1 MPELTEPMLLTYV
14 LIVVRLSTALVIMPM
29 FGAVGVPPHTK
40 VSLALF
46 MGLILVPLAPAVELA
61 PGLAPLLAAV
71 ALEALVGFAVGF
83 AVVLVFQGLEAA
95 GGLVGIQMGMGLGEI
110 LDPISGAQSNVLRR
124 FYAMLAI
131 LIFFMVN
138 AHHQVIVG
146 LFATFDLVPLSSVN
160 AADLDVTAL
169 IRLSGSLFIVAVRIA
184 LPVLAAV
191 FITDLSLGVMARTR
205 PQLNVLIVGL
215 PVKIVVGLLV
225 LFAALPATTSVMG
238 FAFGNVL
245 SDMTAVLTPSAQG

>member
-1 MPELTEPMLLTYV
+1 MQPVPELTEPMLITYV

-40 VSLALF
+40 VGLALF
-46 MGLILVPLAPAVELA
+46 VGLILVPLAPAVELA

-71 ALEALVGFAVGF
+71 ALEALVGF

-191 FITDLSLGVMARTR
+191 FITDLSLGVMARTM